1 MFNNLKNK
9 IHILQNVYI
18 KNRYFLKRET
28 FAMDGEDIA
37 IKRYAEKIKNGIYVD
52 VGAHHPIQ
60 RNNTHLLYKS
70 GWRGVNIDIN
80 KFSIDVSTLYHGVNP
95 TV

>member
-52 VGAHHPIQ
+52 LSNKIQ
-60 RNNTHLLYKS
+60 T
-70 GWRGVNIDIN
+70 
-80 KFSIDVSTLYHGVNP
+80 FSTPVLRFKKDYDT
-95 TV
+95 